1 MKKGGLPVVNHQ
13 IRPFLTQEDTPHEER
28 YDESVV
34 GEAHLNVNESMVGEA
49 HPANTKLLRGAK
61 T

>member
-13 IRPFLTQEDTPHEER
+13 IRPFLTQKDTPHEER
-28 YDESVV
+28 YD
-34 GEAHLNVNESMVGEA
+34 ESMVGEA

>member
-1 MKKGGLPVVNHQ
+1 MKTGGVPVVNHQ

-34 GEAHLNVNESMVGEA
+34 GEAH
-49 HPANTKLLRGAK
+49 PADTKFFRGA
-61 T
+61 TI